1 MYADDTTLIS
11 TLETFGN
18 TNRPTEIEN
27 NISDEIS
34 KITTWLHSNK
44 LKLNASK
51 SKFMIFFKHP
61 KIIPKLNI
69 WANGNQIDEIQ
80 ELNFLGIT
88 IDQNITWTP
97 LEGCPQKNCDIFS
110 LLIKYAKN
118 KHLPKK
124 RVKYQK
130 SKHFKSK
137 WMTKRL
143 LNSINT
149 KDRLYKI
156 LVQTDTNNILYE
168 TMRLNLKTY
177 QRILKNSIKKAKR
190 VYHYNLFSKYKADI
204 KKTWSIIKDTLG
216 KTNSQKNKL

>member
-1 MYADDTTLIS
+1 MNVSFEHFIS
-11 TLETFGN
+11 
-18 TNRPTEIEN
+18 
-27 NISDEIS
+27 
-34 KITTWLHSNK
+34 
-44 LKLNASK
+44 
-51 SKFMIFFKHP
+51 
-61 KIIPKLNI
+61 
-69 WANGNQIDEIQ
+69 
-80 ELNFLGIT
+80 ELNEMKLF
-88 IDQNITWTP
+88 DQLDHS
-97 LEGCPQKNCDIFS
+97 LEGCPQKNYDIFS

-137 WMTKRL
+137 WMTKGL

-177 QRILKNSIKKAKR
+177 QRILKNSIKEAKR
-190 VYHYNLFSKYKADI
+190 VYHFNLFSKYKADV
-204 KKTWSIIKDTLG
+204 KKNWSIIKDTLG
-216 KTNSQKNKL
+216 KTNSQKIKL